1 MRNDLHQSREDLA
14 AALRYAAKLGLNEG
28 ICNHFS
34 LAASDDGQEF
44 LVNPQGMHWSEIRA
58 SDILL
63 CHRDGRVLDGNG
75 TVEATAYYIHAPIH
89 VKRPDAKAVLHTHMP
104 YATSFTIVENGR
116 LEMVEQG
123 ALRFYGRIIYDD
135 GYGGLALD
143 HQEGERIA
151 EAMGDKPIAF
161 LGHHGVVVTAPTIA
175 KAFDDLYYLE
185 RAAQVQTI
193 AKMHGKPFR
202 AIPQQIVEQTA
213 RQINEESDLTQV
225 QAHFDAIKRMLD
237 RDDPNWRH

>member
-1 MRNDLHQSREDLA
+1 MRTDLQEAREDLC
-14 AALRYAAKLGLNEG
+14 AALRYADKLGLSEG

-34 LAASDDGQEF
+34 LAVSDDGKEF
-44 LVNPQGMHWSEIRA
+44 LVNPQGLHWSELTA

-63 CHRDGRVLDGNG
+63 CHHDGRVLDGPH

-89 VKRPDAKAVLHTHMP
+89 VKQPKARAVLHTHMP
-104 YATSFTIVENGR
+104 YATSLTIVEEGR

-123 ALRFYGRIIYDD
+123 ALRFHDRIAYDD
-135 GYGGLALD
+135 SYGGLALD
-143 HQEGERIA
+143 HQEGDRIA
-151 EAMGDKPIAF
+151 ESMDDKPIAF

-185 RAAQVQTI
+185 RAAQVQTL
-193 AKMHGKPFR
+193 ARAHGKPMR
-202 AIPQQIVEQTA
+202 QIPQQMVEHTA
-213 RQINEESDLTQV
+213 RQIAEDSDTTQV

-237 RDDPNWRH
+237 RDTPGWRA

>member
-1 MRNDLHQSREDLA
+1 MRKDLREDREDLA

-34 LAASDDGQEF
+34 LAVSEDGEEF

-63 CHRDGRVLDGNG
+63 CHRDGRVLDGEG

-89 VKRPDAKAVLHTHMP
+89 VKRPDARAVLHTHMP

-123 ALRFYGRIIYDD
+123 ALRFYDRIIYDD
-135 GYGGLALD
+135 EYGGLALD

-161 LGHHGVVVTAPTIA
+161 LGHHGVVVTAATIA

-193 AKMHGKPFR
+193 AKMHGKPLR

-225 QAHFDAIKRMLD
+225 QAHFGAIKRMLD
-237 RDDPNWRH
+237 RDDPAWRE

>member
-1 MRNDLHQSREDLA
+1 MRNDLQQDREDLA
-14 AALRYAAKLGLNEG
+14 AALRYSARLGLNEG

-34 LAASDDGQEF
+34 LAVSESGDEF

-58 SDILL
+58 SDIVL
-63 CHRDGRVLDGNG
+63 CHRDGRVLDGAG

-89 VKRPDAKAVLHTHMP
+89 AKRPAARAVLHTHMP
-104 YATSFTIVENGR
+104 YATALTIVEDGR

-123 ALRFYGRIIYDD
+123 ALRFYDRIAYDD

-151 EAMGDKPIAF
+151 DAMADKPIAF
-161 LGHHGVVVTAPTIA
+161 LGHHGVVVTAPTVA

-185 RAAQVQTI
+185 RAAQVQTL
-193 AKMHGKPFR
+193 AKAHGKPFR
-202 AIPQQIVEQTA
+202 AIPQQMVEHTA
-213 RQINEESDLTQV
+213 RQINQESDLTQV
-225 QAHFDAIKRMLD
+225 QGHFEAIKRLLD
-237 RDDPNWRH
+237 RDESGWRD

>member
-1 MRNDLHQSREDLA
+1 MRNDLREDREDLA

-34 LAASDDGQEF
+34 LAVSDDGQEF

-63 CHRDGRVLDGNG
+63 CHRDGRVLDGEG

-89 VKRPDAKAVLHTHMP
+89 AKRPSAKAVLHTHMP
-104 YATSFTIVENGR
+104 YATSLTIVENGR

-123 ALRFYGRIIYDD
+123 ALRFYDRIAYDD
-135 GYGGLALD
+135 EYGGLALD

-151 EAMGDKPIAF
+151 DGMADKPIAF
-161 LGHHGVVVTAPTIA
+161 LGHHGVVVTAATVA

-193 AKMHGKPFR
+193 AKAHGKPFR
-202 AIPQQIVEQTA
+202 QIPQQMVEQTA
-213 RQINEESDLTQV
+213 RQIADESDLTQV
-225 QAHFDAIKRMLD
+225 MAHFDSIKRMLD
-237 RDDPNWRH
+237 RDEPGWRE

>member
-34 LAASDDGQEF
+34 LAVSDDGQEF

-89 VKRPDAKAVLHTHMP
+89 VKRPEAKAVLHTHMP

-123 ALRFYGRIIYDD
+123 ALRFYDRIIYDD